1 MIYPYI
7 SGINY
12 ESVADGPGVRAA
24 IFLSGCTHTCPG
36 CHNPKT
42 HDPCCGSRINEL
54 TINNIAHNIHVA
66 RFLSGIT
73 LTGGDPLYN
82 IDQTYN
88 FLYSLRNRVGE
99 QWNTMSVWLY
109 TGYTWEKLMKLYPA
123 FENLRSLLSMI
134 DVIVDGPFIQS
145 QADKTLAFR
154 GSTNQR
160 LIDVQKSLQQ
170 GVPVLWNTE
179 T

>member
-7 SGINY
+7 SGVNY

-24 IFLSGCTHTCPG
+24 IFLSGCTHNCPG
-36 CHNPKT
+36 CHNPQT
-42 HDPCCGSRINEL
+42 HDPCFGSQIDEL
-54 TINNIAHNIHVA
+54 TINNIAHNIH
-66 RFLSGIT
+66 RRSFLSGIT
-73 LTGGDPLYN
+73 LTGGDPLY
-82 IDQTYN
+82 DTDKTYQ
-88 FLYSLRNRVGE
+88 FLYSLRNRMGNR
-99 QWNTMSVWLY
+99 WDTLSVWLY
-109 TGYTWEKLMKLYPA
+109 TGYTWEKLMKLYPT

-170 GVPVLWNTE
+170 GVPVLWNAE